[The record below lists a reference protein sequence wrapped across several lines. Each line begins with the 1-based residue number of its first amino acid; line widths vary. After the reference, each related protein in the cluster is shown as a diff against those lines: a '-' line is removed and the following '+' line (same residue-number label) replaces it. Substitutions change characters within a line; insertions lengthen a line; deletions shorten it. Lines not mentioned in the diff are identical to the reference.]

1 MASMLAIDG
10 AQQSGSGTIVRYA
23 VALAAL
29 LGRSV
34 RIFNARKRRRSPG
47 LRPQHVKSILACAAM
62 CGGDTQGVSLDST
75 EFTFVPGAR
84 LTGGTYDWDISTA
97 GSTTMLAFS
106 VLPLACFADQPV
118 RARIEG
124 GVFQDHAPS
133 PYHLQHVLAALLQ
146 RMGVTVHLEVG
157 RPGYVPQG
165 AGVLRL
171 TVTPVSRELAALTLA
186 EPGLTRDVRGIA
198 VASHLAER
206 HVSDRMASV
215 CQQHLMAA
223 GLSSSIDRVD
233 DTTAQ
238 HAGAHLAIW
247 AESTTGCVFG
257 ADRAGALGRSSEAIG
272 TYVAKT
278 FLQDLRSGATV
289 DHHLADQLVLFAA
302 LARGTSRYI
311 VPRET
316 GHLATNLWLIGQF
329 GARGMVERRQ
339 VVIDGLGLTRM
350 SVTEGASVRQP
361 TPSA

>member
-1 MASMLAIDG
+1 MSTLEIDG

-34 RIFNARKRRRSPG
+34 RIVNARKRRRSPG
-47 LRPQHVKSILACAAM
+47 LRPQHVTSILACAAL
-62 CGGDTQGVSLDST
+62 CGGDTEGVSVDST
-75 EFTFVPGAR
+75 EFTFVPGPR
-84 LTGGTYDWDISTA
+84 LAGGTYTWDISTA

-124 GVFQDHAPS
+124 GVFQDFAPS

-146 RMGVTVHLEVG
+146 RMGVTVHLEVT

-165 AGVLRL
+165 AGALQL
-171 TVTPVSRELAALTLA
+171 SVTPVPHELSPAALTQ
-186 EPGLTRDVRGIA
+186 PGEMHEVRGIA

-206 HVSDRMASV
+206 RVSDRMAFT
-215 CQQHLMAA
+215 CQDHLTAA
-223 GLSSSIDRVD
+223 GLSCAIERVD

-238 HAGAHLAIW
+238 HAGANLAIW

-257 ADRAGALGRSSEAIG
+257 ADRAGAYGRSSEAIG
-272 TYVAKT
+272 TFVAKT
-278 FLQDLRSGATV
+278 FLQDVRSGATV
-289 DHHLADQLVLFAA
+289 DRHLADQLVLFAA
-302 LARGTSRYI
+302 LAHGTSRYI

-316 GHLATNLWLIGQF
+316 EHLTTNLWLIGQF
-329 GARGMVERRQ
+329 GARGRVERRQ
-339 VVIDGLGLTRM
+339 VVIDGLGLTR
-350 SVTEGASVRQP
+350 VQTPEGASVRQP
-361 TPSA
+361 TSIA